1 MHGTDVMQDWAIMVV
16 LIVLISVGSGVVN
29 RWLKLRER
37 GAGPRVDDLEKRLVR
52 LESLEERVRTLE
64 TIATDPRTE
73 LAREIRGL
81 DDGHG

>member
-1 MHGTDVMQDWAIMVV
+1 MEDWAIMVV

-29 RWLKLRER
+29 RWLKLRAGGG
-37 GAGPRVDDLEKRLVR
+37 GARVEELEKRLAR
-52 LESLEERVRTLE
+52 LESLEARVRTLE

-81 DDGHG
+81 DDGRG